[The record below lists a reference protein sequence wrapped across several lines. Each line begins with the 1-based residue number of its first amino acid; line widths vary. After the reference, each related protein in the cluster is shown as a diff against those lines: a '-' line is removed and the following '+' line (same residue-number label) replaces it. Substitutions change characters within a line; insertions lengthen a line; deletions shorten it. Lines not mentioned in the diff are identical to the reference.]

1 MLSNLS
7 GKAGELG
14 FTAGITYSKAAVD
27 YYQKQ
32 IGDGNDESTQL
43 NNDAILNKDNQKF
56 FDQLNSEPNS
66 FENYT
71 TTNMAVAFSEKIN
84 TALKGNNPNEAK
96 KLLEIFSKY
105 MNLQYNQYQKEDAK
119 SLLAVPNVNIDAMA
133 QKAKLPTFLNGNQ
146 LSQLFSMFPKGSK
159 EYNEVQKLAGMQQE
173 IYKKVDMDLYRGYYN
188 GNDKDKW
195 LYPGDKNYGMLPDYY
210 KNLGLNANSAQTI
223 KVNESRGANA
233 IIGSAISPLGA
244 LGSSTRLLGVDDKT
258 ADNLAIGGALIGTV
272 VGSGVAIKTGGLN
285 DTPLGKNEVI
295 QSPKLGVNTTNS
307 FEGRTNIAYTE
318 KSIFNKYPNY
328 TELKFNSL
336 NEQAKF
342 LSNSIEGLSVAQA
355 KIILETGVN
364 RNTSIVIGGSRV
376 RGDNSST
383 SDIDIGFGSLNAN
396 QAGKARD
403 QIQKKSNQLDSSLA
417 LEKTKIAPGNSTET
431 IPKIKSPEE
440 FFQRYGIRSGGDI
453 KSGQMYIPSGAI
465 SVYPDGRIYIIPP
478 NQKGSVSFYPLANY
492 KEQ

>member
-14 FTAGITYSKAAVD
+14 FTAGITYNKAAVE

-32 IGDGNDESTQL
+32 IGDGNDINTQL
-43 NNDAILNKDNQKF
+43 NNDAILNKDNQKI

-188 GNDKDKW
+188 GNEKDKW

-223 KVNESRGANA
+223 KANESRGANA

-272 VGSGVAIKTGGLN
+272 VGSGVAIKTGGFN
-285 DTPLGKNEVI
+285 DTPLGKSDITIAPHWGMSVTENANGPKNSVKNYSNTNQLQPSNFANSQKLTEHFKKHGGEFK
-295 QSPKLGVNTTNS
+295 KLGVTNEQEYLNLSREIIKNGEKVEYNYNGQIRTGYVAYIGNDSKGKAKFALVGTNAQGQITTLHTQSGKDFWKTIN
-307 FEGRTNIAYTE
+307 GNAQD
-318 KSIFNKYPNY
+318 KSIKVV
-328 TELKFNSL
+328 K
-336 NEQAKF
+336 
-342 LSNSIEGLSVAQA
+342 
-355 KIILETGVN
+355 
-364 RNTSIVIGGSRV
+364 
-376 RGDNSST
+376 
-383 SDIDIGFGSLNAN
+383 
-396 QAGKARD
+396 
-403 QIQKKSNQLDSSLA
+403 
-417 LEKTKIAPGNSTET
+417 
-431 IPKIKSPEE
+431 
-440 FFQRYGIRSGGDI
+440 
-453 KSGQMYIPSGAI
+453 
-465 SVYPDGRIYIIPP
+465 
-478 NQKGSVSFYPLANY
+478 
-492 KEQ
+492 